1 VDEEEGR
8 TTEEWKDGLNKKD
21 NDREES
27 NDVKDEEVE
36 ADNDLECEVDNV
48 DNVDN
53 VGKCTEGTLIS
64 AAKGEGRG
72 VKGESELN
80 REDLSGK

>member
-8 TTEEWKDGLNKKD
+8 TTEEWNDGPNKKD

-27 NDVKDEEVE
+27 DDVEDEEVE
-36 ADNDLECEVDNV
+36 ADNDLECDADNA
-48 DNVDN
+48 DN
-53 VGKCTEGTLIS
+53 VGKCAEGTSIS

-72 VKGESELN
+72 VKGEGDLDH
-80 REDLSGK
+80 EDSPGK